1 MEELRGRQV
10 LKTVQFDPEQ
20 MPRLR
25 QLARASGKPFRWHI
39 ECVAQEILGLAAEGY
54 EVRNLQSIARDVL
67 ASWAEERFNQAEAV
81 RRIRSA
87 CDAVGVPRAHPQIAR
102 KHLREAAR
110 SHPEALDVF
119 SPRRS
124 RPFTADEDLQL
135 DQLRVEGA
143 SLSAIGAK
151 LGRRPNV
158 VLRRLVYLAE
168 AVERGL

>member
-10 LKTVQFDPEQ
+10 LKTVQFAPLQ
-20 MPRLR
+20 MARLR
-25 QLARASGKPFRWHI
+25 RLAQITGKPVRWHL
-39 ECVAQEILGLAAEGY
+39 ECVAQEILGLHADGY
-54 EVRNLQSIARDVL
+54 QVRDLPSIARDVL
-67 ASWAEERFNQAEAV
+67 VAWSEERFDQAEAV
-81 RRIRSA
+81 RRVRSA

-110 SHPEALDVF
+110 SHPESLDVF

-124 RPFTADEDLQL
+124 PPFTADEDVQL
-135 DQLRVEGA
+135 DQLRVERA
-143 SLSAIGAK
+143 SLSVIGAK

-168 AVERGL
+168 AAERGL